1 MGPRPL
7 TLSPFKDVTCGLS
20 AARDP
25 GITRRILK
33 PLPLIAAYSLT
44 TASLAQPVIVCMP
57 PGYDPMSRKKHPV
70 L

>member
-1 MGPRPL
+1 M
-7 TLSPFKDVTCGLS
+7 
-20 AARDP
+20 
-25 GITRRILK
+25 K